1 MKKEISEER
10 LWFVKYWSNYVRK
23 NKNSD
28 WSKQQNI
35 LINSMLL
42 NANQDR
48 QLYLKAK
55 FMLERKN

>member
-10 LWFVKYWSNYVRK
+10 LWFVKYWSEYVRD
-23 NKNSD
+23 NKNAV
-28 WSKQQNI
+28 WSKQQSE

-48 QLYLKAK
+48 RLYLKTK
-55 FMLERKN
+55 LMLERKN